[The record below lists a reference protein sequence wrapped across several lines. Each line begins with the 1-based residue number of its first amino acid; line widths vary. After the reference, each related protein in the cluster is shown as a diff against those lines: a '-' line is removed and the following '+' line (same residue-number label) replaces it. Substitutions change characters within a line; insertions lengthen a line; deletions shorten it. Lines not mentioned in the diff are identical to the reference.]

1 MEAGRFSLKGGF
13 GSKYFR
19 GEMNMQKQHG
29 FTLIELIVVIVI
41 LGILAATALP
51 KFLDVQKDARA
62 ASANG
67 ARGAM
72 ASAAALAHSAQLV
85 AGVASNVSVTLGGA
99 SITMSAGYPTADT
112 NGILS
117 AANISSGD
125 YTIVAGNPVIA
136 AVPGGA
142 SNACG
147 ASYTASVGGANPAI
161 NATVTASQ
169 C

>member
-1 MEAGRFSLKGGF
+1 M
-13 GSKYFR
+13 
-19 GEMNMQKQHG
+19 KQQQG

-51 KFLDVQKDARA
+51 KFVDLQRDARA

-85 AGVASNVSVTLGGA
+85 AGVASNVSVTMGG
-99 SITMSAGYPTADT
+99 STITMSAGFPTADT
-112 NGILS
+112 TGILS

-125 YTIVAGNPVIA
+125 YTIVPGNPVIA

-147 ASYTASVGGANPAI
+147 ASYTESVGGANPVI
-161 NATVTASQ
+161 NGTVFKSD